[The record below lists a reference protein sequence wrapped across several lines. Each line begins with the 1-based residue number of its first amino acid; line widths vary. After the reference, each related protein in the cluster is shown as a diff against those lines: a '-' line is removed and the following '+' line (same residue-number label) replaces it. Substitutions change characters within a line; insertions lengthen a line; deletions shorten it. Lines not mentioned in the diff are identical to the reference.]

1 MSDVVKLDSEL
12 ALCSRLLRS
21 LAHRV
26 RGDLS
31 VIANDLAYLGTIVGT
46 DEIRRSRERCD
57 KIADALSA
65 IGDLQSG
72 LEKEFLTIRA
82 LVATFGVNT
91 NADIPENEKLH
102 AAPKLLTRCVAILV
116 QLIGPFT
123 EVRLEDETAGKKKI
137 VALSAYPRALS
148 PPRAVYSSFSSFAGE
163 QLGERFVVEASIVDL
178 ILRDH
183 GWEVQVFC
191 NEGSVDCSLKIPIVI
206 M

>member
-1 MSDVVKLDSEL
+1 MSDIVKPDSEL
-12 ALCSRLLRS
+12 ALCSRLLKS

-31 VIANDLAYLGTIVGT
+31 VITNDLAYLGTIVGT

-57 KIADALSA
+57 KIADVLSA

-82 LVATFGVNT
+82 LVDIFGVKT

-102 AAPKLLTRCVAILV
+102 VAPKLLTRCAAILV

-123 EVRLEDETAGKKKI
+123 EVGLEDEAAGKKI
-137 VALSAYPRALS
+137 LALSASSRTLS
-148 PPRAVYSSFSSFAGE
+148 QPRAVYSSLSSFAGE

-178 ILRDH
+178 MLRDH